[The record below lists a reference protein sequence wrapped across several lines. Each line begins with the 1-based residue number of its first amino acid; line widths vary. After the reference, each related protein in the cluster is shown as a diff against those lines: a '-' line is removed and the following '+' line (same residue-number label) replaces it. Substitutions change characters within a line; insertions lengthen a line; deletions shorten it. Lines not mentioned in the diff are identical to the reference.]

1 MKKELIALFCVF
13 LFLSSTLAFA
23 EESKTAV
30 DQLEPKFKTI
40 TSTEFDERETGES
53 IIVEVK
59 SYEPKTL
66 VASAVEQDDVP
77 VFVFLAGSTLGSLTG
92 PESIISGRF
101 TTVKD
106 GDVFYGVPPVKAVSI
121 RDKDF
126 ESKFIKSITYR
137 PPKKGY
143 YSLDNLGYLIVNL
156 KKIPKEAN
164 VPDVIDANITARIE
178 FDMEHGFGI
187 GRQTLILDEESNEKS
202 FMSKSD
208 ISSNSVFSGNAYV
221 RASKID
227 DNSVNVVVYDTA
239 SKNVGSRTLKVG
251 EISSP
256 ITLSDLG
263 SDLVQNKFRLQLDS
277 VLDPQREY
285 AEVEVSIDG
294 SLPEKRVLYK
304 GSSLYPGSTF
314 KVADLSKISQGAD
327 TKESLRLSGPSG
339 TQMITRNYT
348 SKNSILD
355 AKLTSRFLEDL
366 NEDAKKSG
374 NKEKGGYKKG
384 DSLNV
389 LFYVPN
395 FDFQEIKKS
404 LKVEKVVF
412 DDSVKDLKFEK
423 DYFPRKDKNNL
434 MDLLSDLGLQGSV
447 SVSDDSKVA
456 TIKLSASSEKQAGD
470 VCLPQDIVYSPSSY
484 FDESVFA
491 KLKEFV
497 KDSKLSNPERKR
509 LLCSSIDIF
518 KKVSSSYPDELDDSK
533 VSYRSKADYMI
544 AKSYDELA
552 KLTDVVK
559 SNDALK
565 LSLDYYRRAQNEG
578 LSSEEVQQRVS
589 SLSNSLVGGVDYT
602 DIVLDDA
609 AHEVSVHLLRVVNK
623 GDVKLD
629 SRARVSVDNA
639 KEYLVGVGD
648 TLFLGSDKGI
658 DSCRIKEIGRDRIV
672 VSGCADYGKDD
683 KLISNPPRSN
693 LSNSSLTDIRSLSD
707 IALKEN
713 VPATINKFK
722 VVLLGTELHK
732 QAAVTVIPGSGKS
745 SFSESSFLLH
755 IPVEKRAVKFNPDKI
770 EDKIKSTEEKIKK
783 LNNIIND
790 LDKLVK
796 SWKGVCL
803 ATFAYLTIKNSFGV
817 FGGGASRVRARER
830 VMVEDGWRKY
840 CESDSGS
847 GKTYKSYDDCIFEH
861 ADKINQNI
869 DVVQKAFESA
879 DSKFKK
885 GSDKLG
891 DTSIKGVR
899 DFEKAS
905 GEEIYSEQEFK
916 DFVYLGELD
925 SACKDSSAFGS
936 DAKGKP
942 YPNSCADVSSKYS
955 SKLFEMQK
963 ADVHFTD
970 AASEFKKKGLD
981 SYDSWHKANPQKSL
995 SDFTN
1000 ERSAEMSK
1008 LKVASEFN
1016 IFMDKNVKS
1025 YADKNVP
1032 ISAEILTVKPSK
1044 EEKAKNKDAK
1054 DTYYW
1059 ETPHGTV
1066 GVQKSESGLYTYKTQ
1081 DGKDLMLKSTPKTD
1095 DVVKVSNVVW
1105 DVSTG
1110 RKSGVAYNPDGNSYQ
1125 VHADSKGRPVIDG
1138 GPFKGKIAA
1147 TNAEVALGDVV
1158 GSRNSYGAGATY
1170 ECYEEG
1176 KPYCIPLS
1184 KGNFVK
1190 VLEFYK
1196 DGSPKTMNIWNVGS
1210 DGNLCTGDDVP
1221 ASGDPKYSACA
1232 HTSALMSNKD
1242 CSRVLSEVQSKVN
1255 SASKYCK
1262 SKTALTSDGHK
1273 FKHSVSAAAQ
1283 ESYSKAG
1290 HCEDAMEINDC
1301 KLMFAVCDPVMCPP
1315 SRFNLAGNWQVADV
1329 VKTGIVGSVVLG
1341 LPNFPTTPVPICLTG
1356 VSAGLK
1362 NIRSILEAYKGCLTT
1377 MKVEGKSIGVCD
1389 KIRSVYICQIL
1400 WQEAIAI
1407 FKVKGGLIDAV
1418 GKMFGNSAGGGEYFG
1433 FSDNFANVEKSVD
1446 YFTQSYAT
1454 SVFAAHKGKSLEEA
1468 GTEICK
1474 SAAFGKVP
1482 GMGDYLDQLT
1492 EPENP
1497 SQFTALFD
1505 EMPYSETAKK
1515 SQYSV
1520 YYHIYAGTDSD
1531 KEVEYSVFL
1540 RSPVNKKFYVTE
1552 DCERRNKRIA
1562 KGSFA
1567 DFSITCVAD
1576 IGYTEICVD
1585 INGKQDCGF
1594 GKVSSAFSLNYLN
1607 DLVVKDEAAR
1617 KITKVEDCVPES
1629 PRTSP
1634 SLSSVAL
1641 PGQLSLLRTGIVRV
1655 CSFDN
1660 PGKGAN
1666 YKNWKEVGACVDK
1679 DGKSW
1684 GVCWMDMS
1692 SVDVKSVSERADLQ
1706 KELTERGI
1714 ELSAQ
1719 KKGIPESA
1727 LLKADV
1733 SKEKIDSAQSLMQPK
1748 TWSAYVSSL
1757 PLLQEVVDLSIDTNS
1772 ITSALYKI
1780 GVVYYELAITKLDS
1794 SELDKISDVK
1804 PQDIPSSPPKPQTET
1819 DCSNGVDDDGD
1830 GSVDCADDDCNNQKC
1845 KYVKDENAR
1854 FGEDPIFGDGT
1865 CSKSKSSCCVCVDGP
1880 CCDGCNFK
1888 PSTELCDTKVKF
1900 TCKSTS
1906 DSIFSIATE
1915 KFCAGSSKG
1924 CDGSA
1929 KTKAP
1934 EAFKTCDAGE
1944 GCVEGASDCYKSVP
1958 SEPF

>member
-1 MKKELIALFCVF
+1 MKKELIALFCIF
-13 LFLSSTLAFA
+13 LFVSSTLAFA
-23 EESKTAV
+23 EDSKTVV
-30 DQLEPKFKTI
+30 DQLEPKFKNINTQ
-40 TSTEFDERETGES
+40 EFDERETGES

-59 SYEPKTL
+59 SYEPRTL

-106 GDVFYGVPPVKAVSI
+106 GEVFYGVPPVKAVSI

-126 ESKFIKSITYR
+126 DSKFIKSITYR

-187 GRQTLILDEESNEKS
+187 GRQTLVLDEESNEKS
-202 FMSKSD
+202 FMNKPD

-221 RASKID
+221 RTSKID
-227 DNSVNVVVYDTA
+227 DVSANFVVYDTA
-239 SKNVGSRTLKVG
+239 FRNIGSRTLRVG
-251 EISSP
+251 ETSSP
-256 ITLSDLG
+256 ITLSELG
-263 SDLVQNKFRLQLDS
+263 SDFVQNRFRLQLDS

-314 KVADLSKISQGAD
+314 KVSDISKISQGAE

-339 TQMITRNYT
+339 TQMINRNYT
-348 SKNSILD
+348 RTSNVLS
-355 AKLTSRFLEDL
+355 AKLTKQFFDDL
-366 NEDAKKSG
+366 NEDSKRSL
-374 NKEKGGYKKG
+374 NKDKGGYRKD
-384 DSLNV
+384 DSLSL

-395 FDFQEIKKS
+395 FDFGDVKKS
-404 LKVEKVVF
+404 LGVMDVKF
-412 DDSVKDLKFEK
+412 DDSVKDLKF
-423 DYFPRKDKNNL
+423 DRNYFPRRDKNNIV
-434 MDLLSDLGLQGSV
+434 DLISDLGLSTSV
-447 SVSDDSKVA
+447 NVENNVA
-456 TIKLSASSEKQAGD
+456 TIKLSKIPEKQVAD
-470 VCLPQDIVYSPSSY
+470 VCLSQDIIYSQSSY
-484 FDESVFA
+484 FDESVLN
-491 KLKEFV
+491 KLKEFA
-497 KDSKLSNPERKR
+497 KDSSLSNSERKR
-509 LLCSSIDIF
+509 LLCSSIEIF

-533 VSYRSKADYMI
+533 VSYRSKSDYMI

-552 KLTDVVK
+552 KLSDVVK
-559 SNDALK
+559 PDDALK
-565 LSLDYYRRAQNEG
+565 LALDYYKRAQNDG
-578 LSSEEVQQRVS
+578 LSSEDVQQRVS
-589 SLSNSLVGGVDYT
+589 YISTVLVGGVDYH
-602 DIVLDDA
+602 DVVVDDSTR
-609 AHEVSVHLLRVVNK
+609 EVSVRLLRVVGK
-623 GDVKLD
+623 GDTRLD
-629 SRARVSVDNA
+629 SRARVSVNNA
-639 KEYLVGVGD
+639 KEYFVGIGD
-648 TLFLGSDKGI
+648 PLFLGSDKSM
-658 DSCRIKEIGRDRIV
+658 DSCRVKEISRERIV
-672 VSGCADYGKDD
+672 VSGCPDYGKDN
-683 KLISNPPRSN
+683 KL
-693 LSNSSLTDIRSLSD
+693 LSNASISDLGLLSD
-707 IALKEN
+707 ITLREN
-713 VPATINKFK
+713 VPTTINKFK

-732 QAAVTVIPGSGKS
+732 QAAVTVLPGSGKS

-783 LNNIIND
+783 LNKIIND

-817 FGGGASRVRARER
+817 FGGGGSRVKAREK

-885 GSDKLG
+885 GTDKLG

-916 DFVYLGELD
+916 DLVYLGELN
-925 SACKDSSAFGS
+925 SACKDSNSFGA

-955 SKLFEMQK
+955 SKLFEMQR
-963 ADVHFTD
+963 ADVYFSG
-970 AASEFKKKGLD
+970 ASSDFKKKSLD
-981 SYDSWHKANPQKSL
+981 SYDVWHKANPQKSL
-995 SDFTN
+995 SDFNN
-1000 ERSAEMSK
+1000 ERSAEVSR

-1016 IFMDKNVKS
+1016 IFMDKNLKS
-1025 YADKNVP
+1025 YSDKNTP
-1032 ISAEILTVKPSK
+1032 LSAEILTVKPKDKNAK
-1044 EEKAKNKDAK
+1044 EE
-1054 DTYYW
+1054 YYW

-1066 GVQKSESGLYTYKTQ
+1066 QVEKSGDLYAYTTPGGDGLK
-1081 DGKDLMLKSTPKTD
+1081 LKPTPKTD

-1105 DVSTG
+1105 DVSAG
-1110 RKSGVAYNPDGNSYQ
+1110 RKSGVAYNPGGVSYK
-1125 VHADSKGRPVIDG
+1125 VVADSKGRPVIDD
-1138 GPFKGKIAA
+1138 GPFKGKVAT
-1147 TNAEVALGDVV
+1147 TNAEVAMGDVV
-1158 GSRNSYGAGATY
+1158 GSRSSYGAGATY
-1170 ECYEEG
+1170 ECYEDG
-1176 KPYCIPLS
+1176 KPYCVPLS

-1210 DGNLCTGDDVP
+1210 DGNLCTSDDVP
-1221 ASGDPKYSACA
+1221 AAGDSKYGVCA
-1232 HTSALMSNKD
+1232 HTSSLMSNKD
-1242 CSRVLSEVQSKVN
+1242 CSRVLSEAQSKVN
-1255 SASKYCK
+1255 SAFKYCK
-1262 SKTALTSDGHK
+1262 SKTPFTSDGHK

-1389 KIRSVYICQIL
+1389 KIRSVYICQVL

-1407 FKVKGGLIDAV
+1407 FKVKGGLIDVV

-1468 GTEICK
+1468 GTEICR

-1482 GMGDYLDQLT
+1482 GMGDYFDKLT

-1531 KEVEYSVFL
+1531 REVEYSVFL
-1540 RSPVNKKFYVTE
+1540 RSPANRKFYVTE

-1617 KITKVEDCVPES
+1617 KITKVEECVPES

-1641 PGQLSLLRTGIVRV
+1641 PGQLSLLRTGIIRV

-1666 YKNWKEVGACVDK
+1666 YKNWKEVGTCIDK
-1679 DGKSW
+1679 DSKSW
-1684 GVCWMDMS
+1684 GSCWMDMS
-1692 SVDVKSVSERADLQ
+1692 SVDVKSVSERADLK

-1714 ELSAQ
+1714 EISAE

-1727 LLKADV
+1727 LLKEDA
-1733 SKEKIDSAQSLMQPK
+1733 SREKIDAAQALMQPK

-1757 PLLQEVVDLSIDTNS
+1757 PLLQEVVDLSIDSNS

-1780 GVVYYELAITKLDS
+1780 GVVYYELATTKIDS
-1794 SELDKISDVK
+1794 GELGRISDVK
-1804 PQDIPSSPPKPQTET
+1804 SQDIPSGAPKSESES
-1819 DCSNGVDDDGD
+1819 DCSNGLDDDGD
-1830 GSVDCADDDCNNQKC
+1830 GLIDCADDDCNNQKC
-1845 KYVKDENAR
+1845 KYVKSENIGV
-1854 FGEDPIFGDGT
+1854 GEDPIFGEGA
-1865 CSKSKSSCCVCVDGP
+1865 CSKSKSSCCVCANGP

-1888 PSTELCDTKVKF
+1888 PSTDVCESKDKF
-1900 TCKSTS
+1900 TCKITP
-1906 DSIFSIATE
+1906 DSIFKITTY
-1915 KFCAGSSKG
+1915 KFCTGTSKS
-1924 CDGSA
+1924 CDGKDEISE
-1929 KTKAP
+1929 P
-1934 EAFKTCDAGE
+1934 QLFKTCDVGE
-1944 GCVEGASDCYKSVP
+1944 GCVEGESSCYNKVP
-1958 SEPF
+1958 T